1 MKLHPRFPIKSLML
15 GLFIASSL
23 TAQTRA
29 ELDAKYGP
37 IDGNHYR
44 VKPGIAVEATFAEDG
59 GVKTLRIVPD
69 NPKDENALRPI
80 DDVRNVIREL
90 LGSRMA
96 CRPRSSERI
105 EIACPPRKGCFGFKE
120 EWKSHSIL
128 LVWYKKSVVSV
139 SMTLFEPPPTPPPG
153 NIKLLP
159 GYEHFPACGIDTLA
173 GDIKKS
179 GGLEISYDIGA
190 MANFSATVRSQSD
203 IDDFLKMV
211 LTYNP

>member
-1 MKLHPRFPIKSLML
+1 M
-15 GLFIASSL
+15 
-23 TAQTRA
+23 
-29 ELDAKYGP
+29 
-37 IDGNHYR
+37 
-44 VKPGIAVEATFAEDG
+44 
-59 GVKTLRIVPD
+59 
-69 NPKDENALRPI
+69 
-80 DDVRNVIREL
+80 
-90 LGSRMA
+90 
-96 CRPRSSERI
+96 
-105 EIACPPRKGCFGFKE
+105 
-120 EWKSHSIL
+120 
-128 LVWYKKSVVSV
+128 VSV